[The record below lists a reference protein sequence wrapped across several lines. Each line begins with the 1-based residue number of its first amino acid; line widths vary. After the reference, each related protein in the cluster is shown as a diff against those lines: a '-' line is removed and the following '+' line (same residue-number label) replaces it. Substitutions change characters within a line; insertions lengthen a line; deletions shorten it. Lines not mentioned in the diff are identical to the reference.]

1 MRAMTTDRVAAF
13 IQPGDEI
20 VNSRAEVHDVFKVL
34 HSGYGFAGVL
44 LTQRPTGSG
53 TGMRYV
59 LWIVTPEGD
68 VRATMTTDDFP
79 AVTGAFMARA
89 DMAVR
94 EIGTRGVTA

>member
-1 MRAMTTDRVAAF
+1 MRATTTDRVGVF

-34 HSGYGFAGVL
+34 HSGYGLAGLL
-44 LTQRPTGSG
+44 LTQRPTENGK
-53 TGMRYV
+53 GMRYA

-89 DMAVR
+89 NDMVR
-94 EIGTRGVTA
+94 ENGTEGVTG